1 MDLCFYPLELSEESK
16 QTIIKMRPA
25 LLGEIQPVQWNSKIV
40 LVARIGKG
48 FVGVDVPVMIKEL
61 SFRGKLRVQIELMND
76 LPLLKQVQLTFME
89 QPKID
94 FILKPLKAFDLMDL
108 PGLSNWLMGTINDNV
123 EAQLVNPNMITIN
136 IAGTIEKIKTGVLK
150 IKINGTQ
157 GIRFPDGAEPFIRIE
172 LNGKVRGK
180 TPQAKGG
187 DEDIRGK
194 FYILTKSLD
203 KPLKFV
209 LMANKEQV
217 LGTASFPL
225 DMLIDNSNPLE
236 ELGASVLDAKGEPL
250 GRVNFHLKYARAEDI
265 LDPEADLSSETGV
278 FSVKVKKGMNI
289 LPVAKSEAMVYAE
302 MWVHPKKVEI
312 DPGTHVYTDADPH
325 CYRTGTFKAV
335 AGEPLVWEGEPE
347 WEVYLDRVSRTQI
360 TLMVR
365 EAEGGQVLCHWSGP
379 VKKLLNRSDRFA
391 MLDGDGKVDL
401 AFGFQP
407 TDEEQGSE
415 LAADNGAAREPAIGV
430 VRVKVVGAAGLPDG
444 STAYYVVAERGETE
458 IGRTPKSLETGSPVF
473 NRPFMTMV
481 SATSETIG
489 LDVYSKDL
497 FKDSLVGGLDFPV
510 AFLAEHP
517 NEYLQQEARL
527 KDKKG
532 KPMEARLT
540 YEAGFFPT
548 AGSSPERKV
557 LMEGAEAYPVVPSVL
572 PEGCNCAI
580 LAAVSVSVRGVGL
593 AHQERALAVQ
603 LQMEEA
609 DEAFVSTGR
618 ARAAKE
624 NGALVWRCHGE
635 TLIRQEGAFWGELN
649 VRLVEARTIG
659 ADDVLGSVRV
669 AVADA
674 QCNQWLRMG
683 GEPGLEVMLRV
694 HAKPLRLVLPTEAQN
709 VGTLTVNL
717 VSATELLAVDDGGTS
732 DPFAVFR
739 VGTAKVYKSEVVKR
753 CLEPSWEETFE
764 TPIRH
769 RDRDVL
775 SLELRDWNRVA
786 LSRTLG
792 QVSVDLGQLPLGEW
806 EEFLLPLENVSTGR
820 VRFRL
825 RFVPSGGL
833 ASKAKN
839 AIVGAPANVVGGVAT
854 GAKAVGGA
862 AATGVKAVGGGVA
875 TGAKAVGGG
884 VMAVGGGVATGFKAV
899 GGGMATGAK
908 AVFGLGKDKEK
919 APAQAP
925 APTAAPK
932 EASEDNNNNNN
943 NDNDNEEEE
952 EDAPEV
958 LSIRF
963 VRLVVAGL
971 SKPFDSRIKVKHL
984 DRTIFKSPEIKHS
997 LAPVFPE
1004 GKDASTFLVP
1014 EDTSKPIKFEL
1025 HWDVRGVDP
1034 SAPEVVFDP
1043 TAMKVIEEREESVL
1057 ASLPFAIRS
1066 PAGVKAEIVFE
1077 FGEASKALIRKHSG
1091 SGGPSGMFSS
1101 LKGKIKQ

>member
-1 MDLCFYPLELSEESK
+1 MDLCFYPLELSDESK

-25 LLGEIQPVQWNSKIV
+25 LLGEVQPVQWNSKIV

-136 IAGTIEKIKTGVLK
+136 IAGTIAKIKTGVLK
-150 IKINGTQ
+150 IKIDGTQ
-157 GIRFPDGAEPFIRIE
+157 GIKFPDGAEPFIRIE

-180 TPQAKGG
+180 TAQAKGG

-194 FYILTKSLD
+194 FYVLTKSLD

-209 LMANKEQV
+209 LMANKEQPM
-217 LGTASFPL
+217 GTASFPL
-225 DMLIDNSNPLE
+225 DMLIDNSSPLE
-236 ELGASVLDAKGEPL
+236 ELGANVLDLKGEPL
-250 GRVNFHLKYARAEDI
+250 GRVNFHLRYARAEDI

-289 LPVAKSEAMVYAE
+289 LPVAKKEAMVYAE

-312 DPGTHVYTDADPH
+312 DPGTHIYTESDPH

-335 AGEPLVWEGEPE
+335 AGEPVVWDDEPE
-347 WEVYLDRVSRTQI
+347 WEVYLDRVSRSQI
-360 TLMVR
+360 TIMVR
-365 EAEGGQVLCHWSGP
+365 EAESGEVFCHWSGP

-407 TDEEQGSE
+407 TNEDQGSE
-415 LAADNGAAREPAIGV
+415 LAGDNNVTHEPAIGV
-430 VRVKVVGAAGLPDG
+430 MRVKVIGATGMPDDR
-444 STAYYVVAERGETE
+444 SAYYVVAERGETE
-458 IGRTPKSLETGSPVF
+458 FGRTPKSAETASPVF
-473 NRPFMTMV
+473 NKPFMTMI

-489 LDVYSKDL
+489 LDVYSRDL
-497 FKDSLVGGLDFPV
+497 FKDSLVGGLDFPI

-517 NEYLQQEARL
+517 NEYVQQEVRL

-532 KPMEARLT
+532 KPMEAKLT

-548 AGSSPERKV
+548 ASSSPERKV
-557 LMEGAEAYPVVPSVL
+557 LMEGNDAYPVVPSVL

-580 LAAVSVSVRGVGL
+580 LSAVSVSVRGVSL
-593 AHQERALAVQ
+593 MHQERSLSVQ
-603 LQMEEA
+603 LQMEDA
-609 DEAFVSTGR
+609 DEAFVDTGK
-618 ARAAKE
+618 ASPGKE
-624 NGALVWRCHGE
+624 GGALVWRCRGE
-635 TLIRQEGAFWGELN
+635 TMIKQEGSFWGELN
-649 VRLVEARTIG
+649 VRVVEARTIG

-669 AVADA
+669 ALADA
-674 QCNQWLRMG
+674 QCNQWVRMS
-683 GEPGLEVMLRV
+683 GEPGLEVLLRV

-739 VGTAKVYKSEVVKR
+739 IGTAKVYKSEVVKK
-753 CLEPSWEETFE
+753 CLEPAWEETFE

-775 SLELRDWNRVA
+775 CLELRDWNRVA

-792 QVSVDLGQLPLGEW
+792 QVSVDLSQLPIGEW
-806 EEFLLPLENVSTGR
+806 EEFVLPLENVSTGK

-833 ASKAKN
+833 GSKAKN
-839 AIVGAPANVVGGVAT
+839 AIVAAPANVVGAVGGGVAT

-862 AATGVKAVGGGVA
+862 AATGV
-875 TGAKAVGGG
+875 KAVGGG

-908 AVFGLGKDKEK
+908 AVFGLGKDKDKEK
-919 APAQAP
+919 EKESKPPAP
-925 APTAAPK
+925 APAANKPAK
-932 EASEDNNNNNN
+932 EASE
-943 NDNDNEEEE
+943 EEQ
-952 EDAPEV
+952 DAPEV

-963 VRLVVAGL
+963 IKLAVAGIT
-971 SKPFDSRIKVKHL
+971 KPFDARIKVKHL
-984 DRTIFKSPEIKHS
+984 DKTIFKSAEIKHT

-1014 EDTSKPIKFEL
+1014 EDTSKPIKFAL
-1025 HWDVRGVDP
+1025 HWDVKGVDP
-1034 SAPEVVFDP
+1034 SEPEVVFDP
-1043 TAMKVIEEREESVL
+1043 TAMKVIEERDDSVL
-1057 ASLPFAIRS
+1057 ASLPFGIKS

-1077 FGEASKALIRKHSG
+1077 FGEASKALIRKGSA